1 MAHDSGT
8 GLANAGRSINGGLQ
22 AGQMFQA
29 IIQNPVNN
37 AGIYTYRGFDILF
50 TSGTDNNAGGVNTAA
65 LRLSVFDYF
74 NPSMNW
80 HIDDTGS
87 HSTSVSAITT
97 GASGMILDL
106 TLNSSTAYTLT
117 LAPVSNPNNPYL
129 TFSGT
134 LASAIDYVDFRN
146 YNTASA
152 GASDTANNFN
162 IGGMQIDAVPEPA
175 ALSLLGMGAFGLM
188 LFRRRKQS

>member
-1 MAHDSGT
+1 
-8 GLANAGRSINGGLQ
+8 
-22 AGQMFQA
+22 MFQTV
-29 IIQNPVNN
+29 IQNPVNN

-50 TSGTDNNAGGVNTAA
+50 TSGSDNNAGGDNTAA

-74 NPSMNW
+74 NPAMNW

-87 HSTSVSAITT
+87 HATSLSAITT

-117 LAPVSNPNNPYL
+117 LAPESNPTSPYL

-134 LASAIDYVDFRN
+134 LASSIDYVDFRD
-146 YNTASA
+146 YNTVSS
-152 GASDTANNFN
+152 GLSDTADNLS
-162 IGGMQIDAVPEPA
+162 IGSMEVQTVPEPTT
-175 ALSLLGMGAFGLM
+175 LSLLGMGSLGLM
-188 LFRRRKQS
+188 LFRRRK